1 MSIVPGGLARRC
13 SPTYTPSPYH
23 FWRGLV
29 LYASGFMPLV
39 AAAAGL
45 LAITIWGDFSTT
57 TLSQEWFV
65 LMAAGGLAFILVWW
79 WSVTGT
85 MVRARTPRRAE
96 RVAGYLLIP
105 LDFALAMLAGAAV
118 GAVAFLPL
126 YAVIDI
132 VQHLSGSGG

>member
-1 MSIVPGGLARRC
+1 
-13 SPTYTPSPYH
+13 
-23 FWRGLV
+23 
-29 LYASGFMPLV
+29 MPLV